1 MNKRN
6 WFIPVLIVAVN
17 ALAILVKWV
26 LPAAVVGFVVCAVK
40 ARKCLKAC
48 PPQK

>member
-17 ALAILVKWV
+17 ALAILVKWGS
-26 LPAAVVGFVVCAVK
+26 VGCSCGFCSL
-40 ARKCLKAC
+40 CC
-48 PPQK
+48 